1 MFDLKIPIVLLIA
14 IVLSACSLNTRM
26 NNGKKE
32 QIGVVDSIII
42 SNIKSYKEQVA
53 KKGIIEVEFYKRS
66 KGELCFLLSFIINES
81 EMENISSK
89 YYIYIDG
96 MPVLFDDSN
105 AKRVINNTPYSTID
119 SSFIKRVSPL
129 LHPNDESYILC
140 HVKYRI
146 VFYKDKKVSIKETCM
161 PTPDFFDI
169 LPPKE
174 EKNN

>member
-1 MFDLKIPIVLLIA
+1 MLDLKIPIVILIA
-14 IVLSACSLNTRM
+14 IVFSACSLNTRM

-32 QIGVVDSIII
+32 QISVVDSIII

-53 KKGIIEVEFYKRS
+53 KKGIIELKFHKRP

-129 LHPNDESYILC
+129 LHPNDESYILYEVM
-140 HVKYRI
+140 HWLVS
-146 VFYKDKKVSIKETCM
+146 YKDKKISIKKTYR
-161 PTPDFFDI
+161 PTPDVFDI

-174 EKNN
+174 EINN